1 MSDKQ
6 ALLDTAKDLPFEDV
20 ETPEF
25 SEKGWPV
32 VRIKTMG
39 SDDYDEW
46 EAIVLGVIA
55 KSKVSGESPLK
66 GQRAAL
72 VVCTACYPETGER
85 IFSPAD
91 ASAVGKLDGN
101 VLNRLCAAAQGLN
114 PTSTEDQREL
124 EKNSVRGRT
133 GAFSSVLRWLPA
145 ASMWTDLL
153 KRLRPGKY
161 SNGGLSRKS
170 RESPSGREATGS
182 GTP

>member
-1 MSDKQ
+1 MIERKQ

-20 ETPEF
+20 ETAEF
-25 SEKGWPV
+25 SGKGWPL
-32 VRIKTMG
+32 VRVKTMG

-72 VVCTACYPETGER
+72 VVCTACDPETGER
-85 IFSPAD
+85 IFTSAD
-91 ASAVGKLDGN
+91 VAAVGKLDGN
-101 VLNRLCAAAQGLN
+101 ALNRLCAAAQRLN
-114 PTSTEDQREL
+114 PTSTEDQRDL
-124 EKNSVRGRT
+124 EKNSARGRT

-161 SNGGLSRKS
+161 SNGAPSSASRA
-170 RESPSGREATGS
+170 SPSGPGATG
-182 GTP
+182 

>member
-1 MSDKQ
+1 MSERKQ
-6 ALLDTAKDLPFEDV
+6 ALLDTAKSLPFEDV

-25 SEKGWPV
+25 AAQGWPV
-32 VRIKTMG
+32 VRVKTMG

-72 VVCTACYPETGER
+72 VVCTACDPQTGER
-85 IFSPAD
+85 IFTAQD
-91 ASAVGKLDGN
+91 AGAVGKLDGN
-101 VLNRLCAAAQGLN
+101 ALNRLAAAAQHLN
-114 PTSTEDQREL
+114 PTSSEDQKDL
-124 EKNSVRGRT
+124 EKNSARGRT

-153 KRLRPGKY
+153 KRLRPGKF
-161 SNGGLSRKS
+161 SNGAPSSASKA
-170 RESPSGREATGS
+170 SPSGPGATG
-182 GTP
+182 